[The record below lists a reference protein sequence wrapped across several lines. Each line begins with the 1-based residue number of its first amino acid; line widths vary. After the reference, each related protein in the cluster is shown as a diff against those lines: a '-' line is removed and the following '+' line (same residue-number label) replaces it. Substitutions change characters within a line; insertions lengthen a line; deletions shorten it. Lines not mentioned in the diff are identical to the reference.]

1 MSKIP
6 HPSTQQAWPSWFYPP
21 HATDE
26 NAGEAG
32 MKFYKAEDVP
42 DGWATDWRLHEPPAP
57 PGPVDP
63 NAAKPLGRDE
73 LRAELTRRDIAFVP
87 TASKAVL
94 QGLLDAALVEE
105 ALENE
110 V

>member
-26 NAGEAG
+26 NAGQVGAA
-32 MKFYKAEDVP
+32 FHKAEDVP

-57 PGPVDP
+57 TQLDGAV
-63 NAAKPLGRDE
+63 KPLGRDE
-73 LRAELTRRDIAFVP
+73 LRAELTKRDIDFPP
-87 TASKAVL
+87 TAPK
-94 QGLLDAALVEE
+94 AALQKMLDDALVAE
-105 ALENE
+105 ALEKE

>member
-21 HATDE
+21 NATDE
-26 NAGEAG
+26 NAGQVGAV
-32 MKFYKAEDVP
+32 FHTPEDVP
-42 DGWATDWRLHEPPAP
+42 DGWAADWRLHELPE
-57 PGPVDP
+57 PVDP

-73 LRAELTRRDIAFVP
+73 LRAELNKRAIDFAP

-94 QGLLDAALVEE
+94 QVLLDAALVEE

>member
-6 HPSTQQAWPSWFYPP
+6 HPSTQEAWPSWFYPP

-26 NAGEAG
+26 NAGQVGAV
-32 MKFYKAEDVP
+32 FHKAEDVP
-42 DGWATDWRLHEPPAP
+42 DGWAVDWRLHEPAPPAP
-57 PGPVDP
+57 LTPEP
-63 NAAKPLGRDE
+63 KPLGRDE

-87 TASKAVL
+87 TATKAVL
-94 QGLLDAALVEE
+94 QAQLDAALVEE